1 MKNNLKE
8 TIVGA
13 VLLALAV
20 LLLNPFNF
28 WMPDMM
34 VMGMLG
40 VMLAA
45 FALFASFVLRE
56 KVGDEREAVHRM
68 LAGRVAFLIGSAFL
82 TLGIVVQATTHE
94 VDKWLVGALVAMV
107 LSKIATRIYT
117 DTRM

>member
-8 TIVGA
+8 TIVGT

-20 LLLNPFNF
+20 LLLNPLHF

-34 VMGMLG
+34 VMAMLG
-40 VMLAA
+40 VMLAV

-56 KVGDEREAVHRM
+56 KVEDEREAVHRM
-68 LAGRVAFLIGSAFL
+68 LSGRVAFLTGSALL

-94 VDKWLVGALVAMV
+94 VDEWLVIALVAMV

-117 DTRM
+117 DSRM